1 MKPAKRTLQQE
12 VEAAV
17 VRLTLKTL
25 DTPIGTVYFDRAPL
39 LRAIRR
45 VFAKRK
51 RRAK

>member
-17 VRLTLKTL
+17 IRSTGHL
-25 DTPIGTVYFDRAPL
+25 DIFSPYGYRAVI

-45 VFAKRK
+45 VFAKH
-51 RRAK
+51 RRGK